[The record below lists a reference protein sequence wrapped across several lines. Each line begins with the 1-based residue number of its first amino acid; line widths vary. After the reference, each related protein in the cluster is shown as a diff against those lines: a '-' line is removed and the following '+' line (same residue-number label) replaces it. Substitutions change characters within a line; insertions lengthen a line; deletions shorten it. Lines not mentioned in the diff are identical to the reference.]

1 MFGGNEFVEIA
12 AILGLA
18 TLTGIIGQKLRQPL
32 IIMFLATG
40 ILAGPS
46 FLGIIHSYKE
56 IELLAHIGIALLLFI
71 VGLKL
76 DLNLIR
82 TTGPVA
88 LATGLGQIIFTS
100 IIGFVIAI
108 FMGMSYLNAAYV
120 SVALTFSSTIIIVK
134 LLSDKKE
141 IDSLHG
147 QIAIGFLIVQD
158 IAAILALVGLTTLG
172 ASATGDEPGFL
183 SFLMIAAKGVGLLGV
198 IALLMKYVIPY
209 LVQRLAH
216 SLELLTLFAIAWAV
230 LLGAGSDLLGFSKEV
245 GAFLA
250 GISLAS
256 TPFRDSI
263 GARLTSLRDF
273 LLLFFFI
280 DLGARL
286 DWSAV
291 GAQLGDSLIFSVFVL
306 IGNPLIVLIIMGA
319 MGYRRRTGFL
329 AGLTVAQISEF
340 SLIVA
345 ALGLSLGHITEETMG
360 LITLVGVVT
369 IFLST
374 YMILYSYPLYR
385 ILSNPLKIFERCN
398 PYREAAIDA
407 PADTEAVDVILMGLG
422 NYGSG
427 LMEHL
432 LRRENAVLGIDFD
445 PGVLDRWRKRGVP
458 VLYGDMADPEMGEH
472 LPLKS
477 ARWVISTVRSQE
489 MNQALIQNLKR
500 EGYTG
505 KVALTATNRREA
517 AEFENAGANL
527 VFRPFEDAT
536 EQAVDA
542 LTYAMDFLPESV
554 DWPVSFL
561 EVRIRSDASAAGRTI
576 RELPLSASGIS
587 VLAVSRGGRI
597 FYEPDPD
604 FRIFPADRLLL
615 MGHSDGLKEAE
626 TILNQPGAQRDTEN
640 TDRFEIVEL
649 NVPEDSDL
657 SGKSLAALNF
667 RQKFGA
673 TVVGIRRGRERITT
687 VNPAEHL
694 RGGDCLIVIGKS
706 SAIKAIQQLA
716 PCRTVAL
723 RGADDAQKTLA

>member
-1 MFGGNEFVEIA
+1 MLENVFVEIA

-46 FLGIIHSYKE
+46 LLGIIHSYEE

-88 LATGLGQIIFTS
+88 LATGLGQIVFTS
-100 IIGFVIAI
+100 LIGFAIAI
-108 FMGMSYLNAAYV
+108 AMDISYLNAAYV

-147 QIAIGFLIVQD
+147 QIALGFLIVQD

-172 ASATGDEPGFL
+172 SSVGGQGPGYYSVL
-183 SFLMIAAKGVGLLGV
+183 LIITKGLGMLGAV
-198 IALLMKYVIPY
+198 ALLMKYAIPY
-209 LVQRLAH
+209 LTRRLSR
-216 SLELLTLFAIAWAV
+216 SLELLTLFAISWAV
-230 LLGAGSDLLGFSKEV
+230 LLGAVGELLGFSKEV

-256 TPFRDSI
+256 TAYRDTI

-286 DWSAV
+286 DWSMV
-291 GAQLGDSLIFSVFVL
+291 GSQLGRSLVFSLFVL
-306 IGNPLIVLIIMGA
+306 IGNPLIVLIIIGV

-340 SLIVA
+340 SLIVS
-345 ALGLSLGHITEETMG
+345 ALGLSIGHINKETMG

-374 YMILYSYPLYR
+374 YMIIYSSQLYR
-385 ILSNPLKIFERCN
+385 ILSRPLKIFERRN
-398 PYREAAIDA
+398 PYREAAIDTA
-407 PADTEAVDVILMGLG
+407 TETESIDVILVGLG
-422 NYGSG
+422 NYGSWLG
-427 LMEHL
+427 EYL
-432 LRRENAVLGIDFD
+432 LRRKAAILGVDFD
-445 PGVLDRWRKRGVP
+445 PGALDKWRKRGIP
-458 VLYGDMADPEMGEH
+458 VLYGDTADPEMHEQ
-472 LPLKS
+472 LPLNK
-477 ARWVISTVRSQE
+477 ARWVISTVRSKE
-489 MNQALIQNLKR
+489 MNLTLIHNLR
-500 EGYTG
+500 RAGYNG
-505 KVALTATNRREA
+505 KVALTATNAKEA
-517 AEFENAGANL
+517 AEYEKAGAHL
-527 VFRPFEDAT
+527 VFRPFRDAT

-542 LTYAMDFLPESV
+542 LTYAMDFLPENV
-554 DWPVSFL
+554 DWPISFL
-561 EVRIRSDASAAGRTI
+561 ELRIRSDASAAGQTI

-587 VLAVSRGGRI
+587 ILAVSRGGRVH
-597 FYEPDPD
+597 YEPMPD
-604 FRIFPADRLLL
+604 FRIFPGDRLLL
-615 MGHSDGLKEAE
+615 MGHPDGLREAE
-626 TILNQPGAQRDTEN
+626 NILNQLEIQKNVEDT
-640 TDRFEIVEL
+640 DPFEIAEIKVSKE
-649 NVPEDSDL
+649 SDL
-657 SGKSLAALNF
+657 AGKSLEELDF

-673 TVVGIRRGRERITT
+673 TLVGIRRGEEQITT
-687 VNPAEHL
+687 VNPMDRL
-694 RGGDCLIVIGKS
+694 QGGDCVIVIGKRG
-706 SAIKAIQQLA
+706 AIKALEDQA
-716 PCRTVAL
+716 PL
-723 RGADDAQKTLA
+723 